1 MLFRISIDVAN
12 LYLYV
17 LPQMRASVAKA
28 FVIRGKFRGNDLF
41 HYKQTVLKGRYNVF
55 PKTLYKLIY
64 LIHGIIKK
72 KASSRKK
79 GHLEC
84 YANRGT
90 LTNVNQLRLE

>member
-72 KASSRKK
+72 KSIFKEEGPS
-79 GHLEC
+79 GMLC
-84 YANRGT
+84 
-90 LTNVNQLRLE
+90 